1 MLYDDGGRRD
11 GIGGGRKPTQN
22 INTLNCDPITNNT
35 TNKYK
40 HNPTHS
46 NTIVTALKRETKNG
60 YQSMMGQLRICD
72 MYDDYGCNA
81 NNNGLT
87 VGLSPPNES
96 LLMQRRLSLKSRS
109 ICNPSTDSIQQQQ
122 QQEQQKYNHP
132 SPQQPLQY
140 KYNYQQYPQ
149 QQPHQRQT
157 PNNIITTKSGWAGID
172 CWEAVFFLTSLLF
185 IFFSLC
191 QNHIWTGIFLI
202 LFQISSNF
210 SCSD

>member
-1 MLYDDGGRRD
+1 MMMLYDDGAGRGQTD
-11 GIGGGRKPTQN
+11 GIGGGGRKPTQN

-60 YQSMMGQLRICD
+60 YQSMIGALRISD
-72 MYDDYGCNA
+72 MYDEYGCNG
-81 NNNGLT
+81 NNAGLT

-122 QQEQQKYNHP
+122 QQQKNNHP
-132 SPQQPLQY
+132 SSPLLQQY
-140 KYNYQQYPQ
+140 KYNY
-149 QQPHQRQT
+149 
-157 PNNIITTKSGWAGID
+157 
-172 CWEAVFFLTSLLF
+172 
-185 IFFSLC
+185 
-191 QNHIWTGIFLI
+191 
-202 LFQISSNF
+202 
-210 SCSD
+210 